1 MLNCVVNHSRLRILE
16 NDILSMVMDASK
28 DNSLFLQDTHNLV
41 SFHLDFVLSIVQIA
55 FSSSER
61 MQNVRLTAIEMGLLL
76 TSINKYLICSE

>member
-1 MLNCVVNHSRLRILE
+1 MLMLNCVVNQYCRLRIL
-16 NDILSMVMDASK
+16 DILSMVMDASK

-41 SFHLDFVLSIVQIA
+41 SFHLGFVLSIVQIA

-76 TSINKYLICSE
+76 ISH